1 MRIDQDTR
9 DLLERHAAEFGGGVQ
24 GLTGINLSST
34 TLFELKKSLFG
45 GKGILFT
52 RDALVEF
59 GCDRGFSRL
68 KDSKRQPWREL
79 TSLETDGASTWT
91 RWRFHGPVRDVELE
105 LEHYRGRNGLGAGQ
119 IFWYDPEEFPVRA
132 ALFYDTAAMILAD
145 SPMRSMYDG
154 TAAAV
159 RTLDEAVSAFEAGPL
174 HSESVTLNNPF
185 AAWSGMRDAF
195 AAVVAGTMLASDRD
209 AQEWQRVLSSLDLY
223 YARVLARFLRE
234 IEEKSS
240 SLMRESAILS
250 LGDQFDRLTSLWYT
264 RQIARL
270 CFSARRGWETLD
282 WTMGLLAPRPLQAG
296 NRLSIRLKERSLY
309 EEEIRRLGGT
319 V

>member
-9 DLLERHAAEFGGGVQ
+9 DLLERQAAEFGGGVQ
-24 GLTGINLSST
+24 GLLGVSLSSIP
-34 TLFELKKSLFG
+34 LYELRKGLFG
-45 GKGILFT
+45 GKGTLFT

-68 KDSKRQPWREL
+68 KETKRQPWGEL
-79 TSLETDGASTWT
+79 ASLETDGASTWT

-119 IFWYDPEEFPVRA
+119 IFWYDPEEFPHRA
-132 ALFYDTAAMILAD
+132 ALFYDTAAMILAE
-145 SPMRSMYDG
+145 SPMRSLYDG

-159 RTLDEAVSAFEAGPL
+159 RSLDEAMSAFEAGPL
-174 HSESVTLNNPF
+174 HSESVTQSNPF
-185 AAWSGMRDAF
+185 AAWSGMRNAF
-195 AAVVAGTMLASDRD
+195 SAVTAGTMLASDSD
-209 AQEWQRVLSSLDLY
+209 AEEWQRILSGLDSY
-223 YARVLARFLRE
+223 YARVLSRFLKE
-234 IEEKSS
+234 IDDKSS

-282 WTMGLLAPRPLQAG
+282 WTMGLLTPRPLSAG
-296 NRLSIRLKERSLY
+296 NKLSIRLKERSAY
-309 EEEIRRLGGT
+309 EEEIRRLGGS